1 MERVRLVGGDWGQ
14 GVSHSAVHSRQSPPP
29 PPLSPSSYLFLY
41 PSSTQLLFHPQ
52 SISRLAH
59 RRQYLQCT
67 SLSGRQA
74 GREGHFSYSM
84 GRAAYLTS
92 RTDLLYLASP
102 LVLSPPFL
110 LWSSFSL
117 HFPPSLSN
125 LSFFSL

>member
-29 PPLSPSSYLFLY
+29 PPPPSLPLPTS
-41 PSSTQLLFHPQ
+41 SSTQLLFHPQ

-59 RRQYLQCT
+59 GRQYLQCT

-92 RTDLLYLASP
+92 RTDLLYLASL